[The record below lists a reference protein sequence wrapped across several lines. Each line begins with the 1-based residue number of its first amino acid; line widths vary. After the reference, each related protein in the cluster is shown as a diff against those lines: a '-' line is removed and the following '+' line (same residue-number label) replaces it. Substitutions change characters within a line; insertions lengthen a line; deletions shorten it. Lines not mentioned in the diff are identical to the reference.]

1 MSIYS
6 FTEEDIR
13 NIFGNKDLNQIYFNI
28 IIDGMNMYITNFYKM
43 YGILNNSENEDT
55 GGLYTTLRNL
65 LNIIQEFEP
74 YINKTLFNIVYETGK
89 SQNHLNID
97 EEYKGNRDI
106 QKQLEEKYDTIEEIQ
121 KERFNFRN
129 QIEALK
135 QITMNIPVLNHIQIS
150 KTEGDFAIRFLITEL
165 ETILSQYNIDKS
177 NIVHIIFSN
186 DSDFLQLL
194 EFSNIIIYNFRLK
207 RYIYSKNI
215 NTHFSRY
222 SKPMDVLLSK
232 IICGDATDNIKG
244 IKGIGAKR
252 FAKINEIISDLLVPT
267 FEISELFNILEML
280 KTRKEIAKITN
291 YPTYSDI
298 LKQNYKL
305 VNLINYEN
313 VVSMITLPT
322 LEYLK
327 NNIISYIDSRINT
340 DKKSNSLLPIV
351 MILGRFDI
359 LSMLDPN
366 KLNLF
371 STNYEL
377 YLDPIPSNL
386 SRKANPLPISES
398 TTQ

>member
-28 IIDGMNMYITNFYKM
+28 IIDGMNMYITNFHKM

-121 KERFNFRN
+121 RERFNFRN

-135 QITMNIPVLNHIQIS
+135 KITMNIPILNHVETS
-150 KTEGDFAIRFLITEL
+150 KTEGDFAIRFLLTEL
-165 ETILSQYNIDKS
+165 ENILSKYNIDKS
-177 NIVHIIFSN
+177 NIIHIIFSN

-232 IICGDATDNIKG
+232 IICGDSTDNIKG
-244 IKGIGAKR
+244 IKGIGVKR
-252 FAKINEIISDLLVPT
+252 FAKINEIISDMLVPT
-267 FEISELFNILEML
+267 FEISDLFNILEMF

-291 YPTYSDI
+291 YPIYSNI

-305 VNLINYEN
+305 VNLINYDN
-313 VVSMITLPT
+313 VVSMISLTT
-322 LEYLK
+322 LEHLK
-327 NNIISYIDSRINT
+327 NNLISYINSRINT
-340 DKKSNSLLPIV
+340 EKNSLLPIL
-351 MILGRFDI
+351 MILGKFDI

-366 KLNLF
+366 KLDLF
-371 STNYEL
+371 SNNYK
-377 YLDPIPSNL
+377 LDIDTSVSNL
-386 SRKANPLPISES
+386 GQHANSLSNS
-398 TTQ
+398 K

>member
-28 IIDGMNMYITNFYKM
+28 IIDGMNMYITNFHKM

-106 QKQLEEKYDTIEEIQ
+106 QKQLEKKYDTIEEIQ

-135 QITMNIPVLNHIQIS
+135 QITMNIPVLNYIQIS

-194 EFSNIIIYNFRLK
+194 EFPNIIIYNFRLK
-207 RYIYSKNI
+207 QYIYSKNI
-215 NTHFSRY
+215 NKHFKQY
-222 SKPMDVLLSK
+222 SKPIDVLLSK

-327 NNIISYIDSRINT
+327 NNLISYINSRINT
-340 DKKSNSLLPIV
+340 EKNSLLPIL
-351 MILGRFDI
+351 MILGKFDI

-366 KLNLF
+366 KLDLF
-371 STNYEL
+371 SNNYK
-377 YLDPIPSNL
+377 LDIDTSVSNL
-386 SRKANPLPISES
+386 GQHANSLSNS
-398 TTQ
+398 K